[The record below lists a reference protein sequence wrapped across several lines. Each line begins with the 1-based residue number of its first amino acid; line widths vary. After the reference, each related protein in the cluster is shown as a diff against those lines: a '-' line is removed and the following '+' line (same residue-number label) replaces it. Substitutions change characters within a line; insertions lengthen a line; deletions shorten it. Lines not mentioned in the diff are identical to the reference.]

1 MDHERL
7 ISVRKLA
14 TLDLI
19 FHGRKLVLIEF
30 GVGVSFSTLLGFWFI
45 YSGLSANPD
54 PSYLI
59 ALLGVGLLGIGLNYL
74 PLLIYALQLQSPEN
88 GRKIVLYELAHPPT
102 YQRMYGLQSVIF
114 ILIPFALLTLAAIQV
129 LRGH

>member
-1 MDHERL
+1 M
-7 ISVRKLA
+7 
-14 TLDLI
+14 
-19 FHGRKLVLIEF
+19 
-30 GVGVSFSTLLGFWFI
+30 SFSTLLGFWFI

-102 YQRMYGLQSVIF
+102 YQRMYGLQSVIL